1 MYDRHLTC
9 NDVISTLH
17 RSSFATRDCRISDI
31 AVTSVSIAD
40 AYSPAAASDTA
51 RVIALHETV
60 RFRFIISSISASD
73 LRGSHRRRDAEEDRC
88 QWRSRI
94 RHKTRIELK

>member
-1 MYDRHLTC
+1 MTVSDYTNRKFIMYTERHLTC
-9 NDVISTLH
+9 NDVMSTLH
-17 RSSFATRDCRISDI
+17 RSSFATRDCRINDI

-51 RVIALHETV
+51 RDIALHETV

-73 LRGSHRRRDAEEDRC
+73 SGS
-88 QWRSRI
+88 Q
-94 RHKTRIELK
+94 LP